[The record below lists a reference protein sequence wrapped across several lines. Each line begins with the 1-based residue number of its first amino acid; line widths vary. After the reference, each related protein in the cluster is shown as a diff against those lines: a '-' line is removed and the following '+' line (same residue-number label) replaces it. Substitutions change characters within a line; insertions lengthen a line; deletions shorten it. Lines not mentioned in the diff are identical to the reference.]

1 MKASI
6 VIKNGHLMTMD
17 EAVSNAEWIALR
29 GEQILAVG
37 CGADYLHYTDR
48 NTRIIDAA
56 GKTVL
61 PGFIDSH
68 FHVAITALGESRISL
83 EGVRNFSEAG
93 QRLKEAAG
101 SLNGKALIATGL
113 DCDKLEEGRFPDRT
127 FLDRYCA
134 DIPAAVYSADYHAL
148 ILNTCGILYFKA
160 PFTLNGIDI
169 DGKGM
174 PTGIFTNQAGAKL
187 DANIFRS
194 ASEKEMDAAVRKMI
208 PGLFARGLTTVV
220 AMEGGNMNFDFDEN
234 RECEFLYENR
244 RRYPLDMELFYQT
257 TNTDIVEK
265 KNLRRIGGALY
276 VDGTLGRHT
285 AALSRDYADAPG
297 KRGLFCIDSDTLQ
310 AFVSRFF
317 EKNLQVALD
326 AIGDAAIE
334 TALYAFEQGML
345 LHGKKDR
352 RCRIEHG
359 EMMTEAQMERA
370 AELGVVLS
378 VQPAYEGL
386 WGGPDGM
393 YRRRLGQGYMHTNQL
408 REMIDAGLV
417 VCGGSDSDVTEP
429 APLLGIHYAVNH
441 PVEKHRISLE
451 EAVAMYTKNGA
462 YGLFLEDKTG
472 TLTAGK
478 LADVVI
484 LEKNIKEIGTEQLKD
499 VKVSMTIKR
508 GQIVYDGG
516 FYAET

>member
-285 AALSRDYADAPG
+285 A
-297 KRGLFCIDSDTLQ
+297 
-310 AFVSRFF
+310 
-317 EKNLQVALD
+317 
-326 AIGDAAIE
+326 
-334 TALYAFEQGML
+334 
-345 LHGKKDR
+345 
-352 RCRIEHG
+352 
-359 EMMTEAQMERA
+359 
-370 AELGVVLS
+370 
-378 VQPAYEGL
+378 
-386 WGGPDGM
+386 
-393 YRRRLGQGYMHTNQL
+393 
-408 REMIDAGLV
+408 
-417 VCGGSDSDVTEP
+417 
-429 APLLGIHYAVNH
+429 
-441 PVEKHRISLE
+441 
-451 EAVAMYTKNGA
+451 
-462 YGLFLEDKTG
+462 
-472 TLTAGK
+472 
-478 LADVVI
+478 
-484 LEKNIKEIGTEQLKD
+484 
-499 VKVSMTIKR
+499 
-508 GQIVYDGG
+508 
-516 FYAET
+516 